1 MIYSNHFVMCVL
13 VNGKPLK
20 ERADGIVAIPLG
32 AEYTIRFKNKNS
44 RRAMV
49 KFTIDGEDASGNGYV
64 IGAHQ
69 DIEIRRFADRDQMFR
84 FVDLNSG
91 EAQLEGKNGPNW
103 DGSKGVIEAKFYLE
117 RQYTP
122 PPPPVYVPQP
132 YPVPYPVPVYP
143 RPRPWYDKYH
153 GPVWTDNTKQEW
165 PNLNNPFY
173 TCSAGGNKGMSAGAT
188 RGMSAGVNM
197 SMNACDGPATFA
209 MNDCGP
215 VGAEAFG
222 GTVPCSYTPPAGPA
236 PMTEGVTVG
245 GSVSGQRFTTV
256 YFDAETD
263 YVTLRLVLRGTNE
276 VVQPVVEEAE
286 HCTNCGTKRGRKSDK
301 FCGKCGSKL

>member
-1 MIYSNHFVMCVL
+1 MTYSSKFVMCVL

-49 KFTIDGEDASGNGYV
+49 KFAIDGEDASGNGYV
-64 IGAHQ
+64 ISAHS
-69 DIEIRRFADRDQMFR
+69 DIEIRRFADRDQTFK

-117 RQYTP
+117 KQYTP
-122 PPPPVYVPQP
+122 PPPPVYVP
-132 YPVPYPVPVYP
+132 YPVPQPYPVPVYP
-143 RPRPWYDKYH
+143 RPWRRPLYDYNN
-153 GPVWTDNTKQEW
+153 PVWTDNTY
-165 PNLNNPFY
+165 PPLNNPFY
-173 TCSAGGNKGMSAGAT
+173 TCSAGGK
-188 RGMSAGVNM
+188 GMSAGVNM
-197 SMNACDGPATFA
+197 SCNAGQDIGPAA
-209 MNDCGP
+209 PLGGYESP
-215 VGAEAFG
+215 PPLGGHGLER
-222 GTVPCSYTPPAGPA
+222 GTVPCSYTPPAAP

-256 YFDAETD
+256 YFDAEND

-276 VVQPVVEEAE
+276 VVQQAVEEAE
-286 HCTNCGTKRGRKSDK
+286 YCPNCGTKKGRKSDK
-301 FCGKCGSKL
+301 FCGKCGTKL

>member
-64 IGAHQ
+64 ISAHS
-69 DIEIRRFADRDQMFR
+69 DIEIRRFADRDQMFK
-84 FVDLNSG
+84 FVDLDSG

-117 RQYTP
+117 KQYTP

-143 RPRPWYDKYH
+143 RPRPWYDKYN
-153 GPVWTDNTKQEW
+153 GPVWVDNTYK
-165 PNLNNPFY
+165 PTYNPSY
-173 TCSAGGNKGMSAGAT
+173 TCDSKGMSAGVT
-188 RGMSAGVNM
+188 RGMSAG
-197 SMNACDGPATFA
+197 NAGPASFA

-215 VGAEAFG
+215 VGAEAIG
-222 GTVPCSYTPPAGPA
+222 GCVPCSYTPPAGPA

-276 VVQPVVEEAE
+276 VVQPVVEEVE
-286 HCTNCGTKRGRKSDK
+286 YCPNCGTKRGRKSDK